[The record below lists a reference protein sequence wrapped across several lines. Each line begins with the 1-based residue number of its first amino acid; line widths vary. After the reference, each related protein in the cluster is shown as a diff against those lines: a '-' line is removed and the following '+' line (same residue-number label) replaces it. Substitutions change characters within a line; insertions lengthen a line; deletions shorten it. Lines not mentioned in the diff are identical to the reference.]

1 MLHFDGFTRS
11 CVKYKRTSVGL
22 RCIEF
27 EEGKAAPDCPSKTN
41 PTFKLVEGG
50 RSQNY
55 IRKEKPCKESA
66 EGLGR
71 AASKRRKAAREPL
84 PRAKKQVTIRRKGR
98 KGRKA
103 ARKSQARRG
112 R

>member
-1 MLHFDGFTRS
+1 MLHFDGFTKS

-27 EEGKAAPDCPSKTN
+27 ENGKAAPDCPSKTN
-41 PTFKLVEGG
+41 STFKLVEGG

-55 IRKEKPCKESA
+55 IRKGKPCKESTQ
-66 EGLGR
+66 GRGR

-84 PRAKKQVTIRRKGR
+84 PRAKKQVTNRR